1 MTKREKIN
9 KLKAFVRQPH
19 AWPGGYSQI
28 MIANDGVPICHKCVK
43 EEFRNI
49 LHSTKF
55 DFKDG
60 WAFENTFI
68 NWEDENTFCG
78 HCNKKIPS
86 EYGDNIEPQDEQMQE
101 ETLKHRG
108 CEEE

>member
-19 AWPGGYSQI
+19 IWPGGYAQV
-28 MIANDGVPICHKCVK
+28 MIANDGGTICHACAK

-55 DFKDG
+55 DYKDG
-60 WAFENTFI
+60 WAFVDTFI

-78 HCNKKIPS
+78 HCNEKIPS
-86 EYGDNIEPQDEQMQE
+86 ECGDDEDPQDEQMKAEQQ
-101 ETLKHRG
+101 KHLG
-108 CEEE
+108 SVE